1 MLAALTPKSLNR
13 LFASITAEPALH
25 SALLGLRAQVYGF
38 GGVSCVVDSSAGV
51 VRAHIGGAW
60 VLASLD
66 QLLREA
72 RKRQR
77 L

>member
-1 MLAALTPKSLNR
+1 M
-13 LFASITAEPALH
+13 
-25 SALLGLRAQVYGF
+25 
-38 GGVSCVVDSSAGV
+38 DSSASV
-51 VRAHIGGAW
+51 VRAHIGGQW
-60 VLASLD
+60 VLTSLE

>member
-1 MLAALTPKSLNR
+1 V
-13 LFASITAEPALH
+13 
-25 SALLGLRAQVYGF
+25 LRVYLPRWQVYGF
-38 GGVSCVVDSSAGV
+38 GGVSCVVDSSASV

-60 VLASLD
+60 VLASLE
-66 QLLREA
+66 QLLAEA